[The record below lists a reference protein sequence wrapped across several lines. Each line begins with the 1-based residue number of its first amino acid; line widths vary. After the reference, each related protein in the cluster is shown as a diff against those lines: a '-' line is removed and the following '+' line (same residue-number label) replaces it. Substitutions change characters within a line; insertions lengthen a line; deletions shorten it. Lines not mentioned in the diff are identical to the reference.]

1 MLRHLVVLARDSSF
15 VTERLTFTLD
25 RHIARGEQI
34 EILQDR
40 RGSADASRG
49 PQWPTG
55 RERRRASPFTEQLR
69 THGYA
74 IFSREDETI
83 PAPVAPPVAAPSF
96 ARPPAFAAAPFAATR
111 EAPRGFRRRLA
122 DDPDEDMDER
132 FDSEYDGEDERSEFL
147 RPRRGGLLIAALVAI
162 ATVAVVTAAMVYLS
176 VPPRGRVAERAA
188 STASSERATPETAPP
203 VVPATQEPARAESV
217 APPSAAPPPAAP
229 PSAVAPSPAPPAIPS
244 VTPAPAPQPAAPAAI
259 PAPPPSVAAPP
270 PAAVPAARELPPAL
284 PPRRAEA
291 PSAEAPSPVAV
302 RSQTLP
308 VFPGLPRV
316 DVSRA
321 VSPDITTFTV
331 RLTDPRGRPL
341 PDAQVWLRQKS
352 VDGFVRETRLDP
364 VTPAGSYRGAVPT
377 DTRPPAGVT
386 VRFLLGDMRGEMPVT
401 D

>member
-40 RGSADASRG
+40 RGSEAASRG

-83 PAPVAPPVAAPSF
+83 PAPIASPVAAPSF
-96 ARPPAFAAAPFAATR
+96 ARPPAFAAAPFAAAR

-132 FDSEYDGEDERSEFL
+132 FDSEYDGEDERNEFL

-162 ATVAVVTAAMVYLS
+162 ATVAVVTAAIVYLS

-188 STASSERATPETAPP
+188 STASLERATPETAPP

-217 APPSAAPPPAAP
+217 APPSAAPPSAAAP
-229 PSAVAPSPAPPAIPS
+229 PSPAPPAIPS

-259 PAPPPSVAAPP
+259 PA
-270 PAAVPAARELPPAL
+270 

-321 VSPDITTFTV
+321 SSPDITTFTV
-331 RLTDPRGRPL
+331 RLTDSRGRPL
-341 PDAQVWLRQKS
+341 SDAQVWLRQKS

-377 DTRPPAGVT
+377 DTRRPAAVT